1 MTAYFVSFLMNY
13 YVHILTKVQ
22 LYQGLYDVGK
32 LKPGETLLVSG
43 AAGAV
48 GSLVCQLGKRSGA
61 RVIAIAGS
69 PEKCA
74 WLETELGVDKA
85 INYKTPTF
93 KEDLKTAIGRLD
105 VYFDNVGGEI
115 LDLALTRLNKN
126 ARVVLCGQCSSR

>member
-1 MTAYFVSFLMNY
+1 MYE
-13 YVHILTKVQ
+13 
-22 LYQGLYDVGK
+22 VGK

-74 WLETELGVDKA
+74 WLETELGVEKA
-85 INYKTPTF
+85 INYKVPTF
-93 KEDLKTAIGRLD
+93 KEDLKKAVGFLD
-105 VYFDNVGGEI
+105 VYFDNVGGEL
-115 LDLALTRLNKN
+115 LDLALTRLNKH
-126 ARVVLCGQCSSR
+126 ARIVLCGQRSSR